1 MSTMISRQSAAAPAV
16 TFRVVVSNGKLM
28 TADEF
33 QQWVHRPEN
42 AERYFELERGK
53 IIEMPP
59 PIPWHGFITS
69 QVTKIL
75 GRHADTCGI
84 GFVLS
89 NDAGVV
95 VEQNPDTVRGPDV
108 CYFAETVSDPAE
120 FENLLRKYMTIPPV
134 IAVEVLSPSDR
145 VNRVAAK
152 VDEYLAFGVKQVWVV
167 DPETK
172 DVAVHR
178 PGQSMTLLDGDA
190 ELLGGDELPGFSC
203 RVSDFFRLPGQK
215 STEQKPTGQNAP

>member
-1 MSTMISRQSAAAPAV
+1 MSTTIARQSMAAPPV

-33 QQWVHRPEN
+33 LQWVHQPEN
-42 AERYFELERGK
+42 ADRYFELEHGK
-53 IIEMPP
+53 VIEMPP
-59 PIPWHGFITS
+59 PIPWHGFLTAQIAH
-69 QVTKIL
+69 IL
-75 GRHADTCGI
+75 RLRADTNGT

-108 CYFAETVSDPAE
+108 SYYTEAVSDPAQ
-120 FENLLRKYMTIPPV
+120 FENLLRKYMTTPPV

-178 PGQSMTLLDGDA
+178 PGKSMALLEGDA
-190 ELLGGDELPGFSC
+190 ELLGGDDLPGFSC

-215 STEQKPTGQNAP
+215 TAS

>member
-1 MSTMISRQSAAAPAV
+1 MSTTISRQSAAAPAV
-16 TFRVVVSNGKLM
+16 TFRTVVSDGRLI

-33 QQWVHRPEN
+33 SQWVRRPEN
-42 AERYFELERGK
+42 ADRFFELKRGK
-53 IIEMPP
+53 VIEMPP
-59 PIPWHGFITS
+59 PIPWHGFLTAQITH
-69 QVTKIL
+69 IL
-75 GRHADTCGI
+75 RLYADASGV

-108 CYFAETVSDPAE
+108 SYYAESLSDPAE
-120 FENLLRKYMTIPPV
+120 FESLLRKYLTIPPLV
-134 IAVEVLSPSDR
+134 AVEVLSPSDR

-152 VDEYLAFGVKQVWVV
+152 VDEYLAFGVKLVWVV

-178 PGQSMTLLDGDA
+178 PGKPMLLLEGDA
-190 ELLGGDELPGFSC
+190 ELLGGDDLPGFSC
-203 RVSDFFRLPGQK
+203 RVSDFFRMPGQK
-215 STEQKPTGQNAP
+215 AT

>member
-1 MSTMISRQSAAAPAV
+1 MISRQSAAAPAV

-95 VEQNPDTVRGPDV
+95 VD
-108 CYFAETVSDPAE
+108 
-120 FENLLRKYMTIPPV
+120 
-134 IAVEVLSPSDR
+134 
-145 VNRVAAK
+145 
-152 VDEYLAFGVKQVWVV
+152 
-167 DPETK
+167 
-172 DVAVHR
+172 
-178 PGQSMTLLDGDA
+178 
-190 ELLGGDELPGFSC
+190 
-203 RVSDFFRLPGQK
+203 
-215 STEQKPTGQNAP
+215 

>member
-1 MSTMISRQSAAAPAV
+1 MSTTIARPSPAAPAAPL
-16 TFRVVVSNGKLM
+16 RVVVSNGKPM
-28 TADEF
+28 TAEEF
-33 QQWVHRPEN
+33 AQWVQRPEN
-42 AERYFELERGK
+42 ADRFFELKRGK
-53 IIEMPP
+53 VIEMPP

-69 QVTKIL
+69 QITKIL
-75 GRHADTCGI
+75 GRHTDTSGI

-108 CYFAETVSDPAE
+108 SYFTETFADEAQLES
-120 FENLLRKYMTIPPV
+120 FLRKYLTTPPV

-145 VNRVAAK
+145 VNRIAAK

-178 PGQSMTLLDGDA
+178 PGKSMTLLEGDA
-190 ELLGGDELPGFSC
+190 ELLGGDDLPGFSC

-215 STEQKPTGQNAP
+215 PTEQKPTEQ

>member
-1 MSTMISRQSAAAPAV
+1 MSTTISRQSTAAPAV

-33 QQWVHRPEN
+33 LQWVHKPEN
-42 AERYFELERGK
+42 ADRYFELERGK
-53 IIEMPP
+53 VIEMPP
-59 PIPWHGFITS
+59 PIPWHGFLTAQITH
-69 QVTKIL
+69 IL
-75 GRHADTCGI
+75 RLHANTSGT

-108 CYFAETVSDPAE
+108 SYYAESFSDPAE
-120 FENLLRKYMTIPPV
+120 FENLLRKYLTIPPV

-178 PGQSMTLLDGDA
+178 PSKPMLLLDGEA
-190 ELLGGDELPGFSC
+190 ELLGGDDLPGFSC

-215 STEQKPTGQNAP
+215 ATTL

>member
-1 MSTMISRQSAAAPAV
+1 MSTVLARPSTTSTAVPLRVIISTEKP
-16 TFRVVVSNGKLM
+16 M

-42 AERYFELERGK
+42 ADRYFELERGK
-53 IIEMPP
+53 VIEMPP

-108 CYFAETVSDPAE
+108 CYFAETVSAPAE
-120 FENLLRKYMTIPPV
+120 FENLLRKYLTIPPV

-178 PGQSMTLLDGDA
+178 PGKSMSLLDGDD
-190 ELLGGDELPGFSC
+190 ELLGGDDLPGFSC

-215 STEQKPTGQNAP
+215 AAEKK